1 MPRARARC
9 RCWCQVQSPSAVAR
23 LTYVVARHIV
33 VRHMVRRDPD
43 AFLPLTPAAFHVL
56 LALADGPK
64 HGYLILKDVED
75 RTAGNVRLSTG
86 TLYGL
91 IKRFLDD
98 ELILER
104 APAATDDER
113 RRPYKLTAFGREV
126 AQSEAARLERM
137 VSAARAVRLLPSTR
151 HS

>member
-1 MPRARARC
+1 MTP
-9 RCWCQVQSPSAVAR
+9 
-23 LTYVVARHIV
+23 IK
-33 VRHMVRRDPD
+33 RDAAPY
-43 AFLPLTPAAFHVL
+43 LPLTPAAFHVL

-75 RTAGNVRLSTG
+75 RTGGDVRLSTG

-98 ELILER
+98 ELIIETR
-104 APAATDDER
+104 AGDER

-126 AQSEAARLERM
+126 AEAEAARLEKM
-137 VSAARAVRLLPSTR
+137 VHAARGLKLLTR
-151 HS
+151 GRTS